1 VAEGEW
7 KIGVLFSK
15 TGVTAG
21 AETSEL
27 NAAILAIE
35 EINAAGGVL
44 GRNLNAIHYD
54 PGCSPP
60 KYQEYAIRLLKED
73 RVRIVFGCYMSSER
87 KVVLPQ
93 IEAFRGLLFY
103 PTFYE
108 GFEYSSRCFYGGAAA
123 NQNAVA
129 LAKYLI
135 EKFGSR
141 FLLVGSNYVFPREY
155 NRVISELVELSRGEV
170 VDEIYV
176 PVESTAEDFEKII
189 RSIKIHAPDVIV
201 STVVGT
207 GSQQLFERFHA
218 AGLNPRD
225 TPIASLTMTEAEVSN
240 VLPEIV
246 AGHLTSASFF
256 ENLDL
261 PEARRFVAAFKER
274 FGASAPITSSAE
286 AVYCQ
291 VHLFAKAL
299 ALAGDDDPELIAKHL
314 RGMEFNA
321 PQGRIR
327 IDPDNHHTELWSRIA
342 RINEA
347 GQFDIVWQSENRI
360 RPDVYFVTSS
370 GEARHTPKAQ
380 SNYGI

>member
-1 VAEGEW
+1 
-7 KIGVLFSK
+7 
-15 TGVTAG
+15 
-21 AETSEL
+21 
-27 NAAILAIE
+27 
-35 EINAAGGVL
+35 
-44 GRNLNAIHYD
+44 
-54 PGCSPP
+54 
-60 KYQEYAIRLLKED
+60 
-73 RVRIVFGCYMSSER
+73 
-87 KVVLPQ
+87 
-93 IEAFRGLLFY
+93 
-103 PTFYE
+103 
-108 GFEYSSRCFYGGAAA
+108 
-123 NQNAVA
+123 
-129 LAKYLI
+129 
-135 EKFGSR
+135 
-141 FLLVGSNYVFPREY
+141 
-155 NRVISELVELSRGEV
+155 

-240 VLPEIV
+240 VPPEIV

-299 ALAGDDDPELIAKHL
+299 ALAGDDDPDLIAKHL

-360 RPDVYFVTSS
+360 RPDVYFVTSES
-370 GEARHTPKAQ
+370 CFKVSRVYAFRFCIRRMRKAKCSLNILIASAAHVRPHGHCRRRLVQRHRWSSSRLSRPIVSK
-380 SNYGI
+380 S

>member
-1 VAEGEW
+1 MAEGEW
-7 KIGVLFSK
+7 KIGILFSR

-27 NAAILAIE
+27 NAALLAIE
-35 EINAAGGVL
+35 EINSSGGVL
-44 GRNLNAIHYD
+44 GRNLRAIDYD

-60 KYQEYAIRLLKED
+60 KFQEYAIRLLKED
-73 RVRIVFGCYMSSER
+73 KVRIVFGCYMSSER

-135 EKFGSR
+135 EKFGTR

-155 NRVISELVELSRGEV
+155 NRVISELVELSGGQV

-176 PVESTAEDFEKII
+176 PVEATARDFEKII
-189 RSIKIHAPDVIV
+189 RSIKNHVPDVIV
-201 STVVGT
+201 STVVGL
-207 GSQQLFERFHA
+207 GSEQLFESFHS
-218 AGLNPRD
+218 AGLDARK
-225 TPIASLTMTEAEVSN
+225 TPIASLTMTEAEVAK
-240 VLPEIV
+240 VLPEVV

-256 ENLDL
+256 ENLDR

-274 FGASAPITSSAE
+274 FGAGAPITSSAE

-314 RGMEFNA
+314 RGMEFEA

-347 GQFDIVWQSENRI
+347 GQFEIVWQSENRI

-370 GEARHTPKAQ
+370 GDGWHAPEPQ
-380 SNYGI
+380 SNCNV